1 MEPARN
7 KARNEWY
14 ATLREENRGL
24 WYDCQ
29 KKESEVTL
37 EQRALPKSERL
48 TRTQICDIVD
58 AMTTIKD
65 DPEFY
70 KRVEELRAEFSA
82 KASLAAK
89 KKRRAKKAE
98 ESKGDTPSNGPRVDA
113 AMVSA
118 SASETSPGGELPPP
132 GDVGVVGNPRDILW
146 AVEYLGN
153 DTVDRGDAPSGT
165 AWTLLCAGRKS
176 PDTLLRIYQGVCV
189 PSKKELEDAADETE
203 AFDHLDDVL
212 KRVIEI
218 AEAAVA

>member
-24 WYDCQ
+24 WHDCQ
-29 KKESEVTL
+29 KKESSIIL

-70 KRVEELRAEFSA
+70 KRVESLRSEFST

-89 KKRRAKKAE
+89 KKRQAKKVKE
-98 ESKGDTPSNGPRVDA
+98 REDPLPSSGPRVDA
-113 AMVSA
+113 DMVSA
-118 SASETSPGGELPPP
+118 SASETPLGGELPPS
-132 GDVGVVGNPRDILW
+132 GGVGVVGNPRDILW
-146 AVEYLGN
+146 AVEYLG
-153 DTVDRGDAPSGT
+153 DDAVDRGDAPSGT

-189 PSKKELEDAADETE
+189 PNKKELEDAADETD